1 MPRFCDSN
9 IESDAI
15 IGKGIDLEEL
25 FDQRI
30 VIEKIKIEPTKFPGK
45 NASGMRMQM
54 QVVINAQ
61 YNDTADADGDF
72 FAKDANGKAIG
83 TRRSVFTG
91 SDNLMAEMRQAQN
104 QWKTERVAQG
114 FPPVDFVVFD
124 TTIAKVGKMFHFT

>member
-61 YNDTADADGDF
+61 FNDTADADGDF

-91 SDNLMAEMRQAQN
+91 SDNLMAEMKQAQN
-104 QWKTERVAQG
+104 QWKTERVDQG
-114 FPPVDFVVFD
+114 LPPVDFVVFY